1 LKLQVRKAAADEQH
15 TTAYLPAI
23 EIVDD
28 RYADWQTIGAPTLV
42 ADDFLATGCLL
53 GKPVA
58 RSAAPELSKQ
68 FRKVQ
73 SAALGTGTVQLPPEI
88 AAAGR
93 RMGMSYKR
101 AWYSI
106 DTLTRSKY
114 FNNR

>member
-15 TTAYLPAI
+15 AGAYLPAI

-93 RMGMSYKR
+93 RIGMSYKR
-101 AWYSI
+101 LVFDRHVDKKQI
-106 DTLTRSKY
+106 
-114 FNNR
+114 FQ